1 MPSEDVQRNPEDQ
14 NPQADESCTP
24 GIYEWPQQWMVE
36 SVCGGYT
43 GLWYWPKTTQSMFK
57 MCNQTLELLEYERD
71 ELDQT
76 VDAWRSLIHPGHLS
90 MYDRA
95 LRLATNE
102 MRVLDL
108 DLLMRT
114 KGGAYRWFQC
124 TGRCLSPAS
133 TDKTSMAGTLRDIH
147 EQKSKTIDRDLL
159 FLQSL
164 DLLCVAGFDGKFRQ
178 INPAWTRVLGW
189 SIQEMLE
196 RPWMDFVHPDDHI
209 ATLKIGESI
218 IAGNSCYDFEN
229 RYRCKDG
236 TYRWLSWNAL
246 AVPTTQT
253 IYAVVRDITESRSQA
268 EQAAQTAQKLLE
280 TNQALEE
287 AQATGRLGSWSYVIA
302 TDVVVWSKQ
311 VYWLFG
317 LDPDKPAPGYVG
329 SMACYAPEDACLLSK
344 AVETAIS
351 DGTPYNLTL
360 RTRHGHNG
368 VTHVRA
374 QGHAKYDQHGQVVA
388 LFGTVMDITAEVQRE
403 DALRVA
409 RQAAEEASRTK
420 SAFLAN
426 MSHEIRTPLTAILGF
441 TDLLEEYGTCNC
453 RSAVT
458 SENVTI
464 IRRNAEQLLSI
475 VNDILDQAKIE
486 SGKMSTERSW
496 VDLRGILAEADPILR
511 VRADAKNL
519 AFSIRV
525 SERVPQRVSTDGF
538 RLRQILMNLLSNAIK
553 FTHHGEVDASA
564 DIDEAGKLVICVRD
578 TGIGLSEEQRDRLFQ
593 PFEQADSSTAR
604 RYGGTGLG
612 LNISQQL
619 ASLLGG
625 EITVESDPGKGSTF
639 LLSIDVSIPPRMTD
653 PTIAVPP
660 RISEVVKFDP
670 PKDQDP
676 LQGIRILL
684 AEDSPDN
691 QRLLLHHLS
700 KAGGIVTIVENGEQA
715 VAALTE
721 DNTVDGP
728 LKNPPPYDLLLTDL
742 QMPIMDGYQA
752 VKLLRLK
759 GSTVRVI
766 AMTAYATS
774 DAKSK
779 CRDSGFNGYATKPIN
794 PQELIEVCRQPAS

>member
-1 MPSEDVQRNPEDQ
+1 MLIEGVQGDADDL
-14 NPQADESCTP
+14 NPQVGESCAP

-36 SVCGGYT
+36 SVCGGFT
-43 GLWYWPKTTQSMFK
+43 GLWYWPNTAQSTFK
-57 MCNQTLELLEYERD
+57 VCNQTLELLEYERD
-71 ELDQT
+71 ELEQS
-76 VDAWRSLIHPGHLS
+76 VDAWRSLIHPEHLP
-90 MYDRA
+90 MFDRA
-95 LRLATNE
+95 ASHAADD
-102 MRVLDL
+102 MQVLDL

-114 KGGAYRWFQC
+114 KGGHYRWYQC

-133 TDKTSMAGTLRDIH
+133 TDRTSMAGTLRDIH

-159 FLQSL
+159 FMQSL
-164 DLLCVAGFDGKFRQ
+164 DLLCVAGFDGRFRQ

-196 RPWMDFVHPDDHI
+196 RPWMEFVHPDDHP
-209 ATLKIGESI
+209 ATMRIGESMLT
-218 IAGNSCYDFEN
+218 GQKCKDFEN
-229 RYRCKDG
+229 RYLCKDG

-246 AVPTTQT
+246 PVPTTQT
-253 IYAVVRDITESRSQA
+253 IYAVVRDITEARIHA

-280 TNQALEE
+280 SNQALEE
-287 AQATGRLGSWSYVIA
+287 AQATGRLGSWSYTIA
-302 TDVVVWSKQ
+302 TDEVIWSRL

-317 LDPDKPAPGYVG
+317 MDPSKPAPGYQG
-329 SMACYAPEDACLLSK
+329 CLAGYAVDDADLLSK
-344 AVETAIS
+344 EVETAIS
-351 DGTPYNLTL
+351 TGKPYNLTL

-409 RQAAEEASRTK
+409 RHAAEEASRTK

-486 SGKMSTERSW
+486 SGKMSIERSW

-511 VRADAKNL
+511 VRADTKNL
-519 AFSIRV
+519 AFSVRV
-525 SERVPQRVSTDGF
+525 SERVPQQVSTDGF

-553 FTHHGEVDASA
+553 FTHHGEVYASA

-578 TGIGLSEEQRDRLFQ
+578 TGIGLSEEQRKRLFQ

-619 ASLLGG
+619 ARLLGG
-625 EITVESDPGKGSTF
+625 EITVESEPERGSTF
-639 LLSIDVSIPPRMTD
+639 ILSIDISIKPNLSDAMNPDPLVVSEGER
-653 PTIAVPP
+653 
-660 RISEVVKFDP
+660 SEPDSGRL
-670 PKDQDP
+670 P
-676 LQGIRILL
+676 LQGLRVLL

-700 KAGGIVTIVENGEQA
+700 KAGGIVTVVENGEQA
-715 VAALTE
+715 IAALTE

-728 LKNPPPYDLLLTDL
+728 LKDPPPYDLLLTDL

-752 VKLLRLK
+752 VKLLRSK
-759 GSTVRVI
+759 GSAVRVV
-766 AMTAYATS
+766 AMTAFATN
-774 DAKSK
+774 DAKTK
-779 CRDSGFNGYATKPIN
+779 CRDSGFDGYATKPIN
-794 PQELIEVCRQPAS
+794 AQQLIEVCRQHSS